1 MHRGRGEV
9 LPLMT
14 DDEFKALLEDSDLPW
29 AHFSGGEGKRYV
41 AVSALLSLAKE
52 RGCRSTSQSSTS
64 T

>member
-1 MHRGRGEV
+1 
-9 LPLMT
+9 MT